1 MSILAKYNAA
11 MEAKD
16 EAAMNE
22 ILHDDYK
29 FTMHASGN
37 VLGKADVIK
46 WAMSGDIK
54 RDKIRVIFENDEI
67 GVEHAFVSFNDGNTE
82 AVMAGFK
89 YGFLILAVLLGVT
102 SNSFAKS
109 AEGFTLL
116 FPSIITGITIVACMY
131 ALSIVMKNIPM
142 GITYA
147 SFAGLTIIATV
158 VVGIFRFDQ
167 MPNLYS
173 IIGLVFIIIGVLMV
187 NLLGNN

>member
-1 MSILAKYNAA
+1 

-37 VLGKADVIK
+37 VLGKADVIT

-82 AVMAGFK
+82 AVFK
-89 YGFLILAVLLGVT
+89 FQDG
-102 SNSFAKS
+102 K
-109 AEGFTLL
+109 
-116 FPSIITGITIVACMY
+116 IISLETGAT
-131 ALSIVMKNIPM
+131 K
-142 GITYA
+142 
-147 SFAGLTIIATV
+147 LTK
-158 VVGIFRFDQ
+158 
-167 MPNLYS
+167 
-173 IIGLVFIIIGVLMV
+173 
-187 NLLGNN
+187 

>member
-54 RDKIRVIFENDEI
+54 RDKIRVLFENEEI
-67 GVEHAFVSFNDGNTE
+67 GVEHSFC
-82 AVMAGFK
+82 
-89 YGFLILAVLLGVT
+89 LLYT
-102 SNSFAKS
+102 SPSPRDRQKS
-109 AEGFTLL
+109 RM
-116 FPSIITGITIVACMY
+116 PSSA
-131 ALSIVMKNIPM
+131 
-142 GITYA
+142 
-147 SFAGLTIIATV
+147 
-158 VVGIFRFDQ
+158 
-167 MPNLYS
+167 
-173 IIGLVFIIIGVLMV
+173 
-187 NLLGNN
+187 